1 MKRLVAVILP
11 MLVTIG
17 MSAQGLKLLDKAGEH
32 RTSFN
37 YTYSLSRDGGA
48 FKDVTSGK
56 VTVEDNAFY
65 MEGLGLEV
73 TSDGT
78 TRLSVDREAM
88 EAVFEKVEKDDMF
101 TNPALFISSWKNYRD
116 RLHVNSS
123 SADSLDVTLVLDDDT
138 KARFV
143 LTDVVFSPKKGLGD
157 FNVDKTFGEQWLVTD
172 LRP

>member
-1 MKRLVAVILP
+1 MKRLAAVILP
-11 MLVTIG
+11 MLLTIG
-17 MSAQGLKLLDKAGEH
+17 LSAQGLNLLDMAGEY

-56 VTVEDNAFY
+56 VTVEDNAYY

-73 TSDGT
+73 TSDGV
-78 TRLSVDREAM
+78 TRLSVDRDAR

-101 TNPALFISSWKNYRD
+101 TNPALFISSWKNYKD

-123 SADSLDVTLVLDDDT
+123 SGDSLDVTLVLDDDT

-143 LTDVVFSPKKGLGD
+143 LTDVVFSPKKGLVD
-157 FNVDKTFGEQWLVTD
+157 FNVDRSFGTEWLVTD